1 MPTAITPIKGR
12 AVRPGVRAALIGG
25 VILVMMLAA
34 SLGMYYPTRTS
45 ENTARVSG
53 DDTNPDRVDV
63 TAWVTHVDTTNG
75 TVSVSISSLEP
86 RGSLADESGL
96 FRDDAHLNASTSLTA
111 VSVPVKHAEAAPNV
125 DERFGLT
132 GVVTDYPFDQYTA
145 NLDIRILDAVGSEV
159 PTAITLFS
167 TDPFFTMSSSA
178 DDAGLINLTFT
189 RSAPTL
195 VYALFVMVLM
205 LGLAIAA
212 ATAAYYILRGRRG
225 LLFPACSMMA
235 AMLFAL
241 VPLRNAV
248 PGNPPIGSVIDFG
261 SFFIAEIA
269 ISVSLIAS
277 VVIGHHF
284 ERANERSKTT

>member
-1 MPTAITPIKGR
+1 MI
-12 AVRPGVRAALIGG
+12 RPGMRALLIGG
-25 VILVMMLAA
+25 AVLIVMLAA
-34 SLGMYYPTRTS
+34 SLGMYYPTRTA
-45 ENTARVSG
+45 ENAARLSG
-53 DDTNPDRVDV
+53 DATIPDRIDV
-63 TAWVTHVDTTNG
+63 TAWVTHIDTTNG

-86 RGSLADESGL
+86 HGSFADESGM
-96 FRDDAHLNASTSLTA
+96 FRNDVHLNASTSLSA
-111 VSVPVKHAEAAPNV
+111 PSVSVKRGEVAPDI

-132 GVVTDYPFDQYTA
+132 GVVTDYPFDRYTA
-145 NLDIRILDAVGSEV
+145 TLDIRILDSAGNEV

-167 TDPFFTMSSSA
+167 TDPFFAMSDS
-178 DDAGLINLTFT
+178 DDDTGLINLTFT
-189 RSAPTL
+189 RSTPTM
-195 VYALFVMVLM
+195 VYAVFVMVLM

-212 ATAAYYILRGRRG
+212 ATAAYYILHGRRG

-261 SFFIAEIA
+261 SFFIAEIV

-277 VVIGHHF
+277 VIIGHHF
-284 ERANERSKTT
+284 ERANERSKST

>member
-1 MPTAITPIKGR
+1 MI
-12 AVRPGVRAALIGG
+12 RPGMRASLIGG
-25 VILVMMLAA
+25 AVLIVMLAA
-34 SLGMYYPTRTS
+34 SLGMYYPTRTA
-45 ENTARVSG
+45 EDTARVWG
-53 DDTNPDRVDV
+53 DATIPDRVDV
-63 TAWVTHVDTTNG
+63 TAWVTRVDTTNG

-86 RGSLADESGL
+86 HGSLADESGL
-96 FRDDAHLNASTSLTA
+96 FRDDVHLNTSTSLSA
-111 VSVPVKHAEAAPNV
+111 VSVAVKRGEVTPDV

-132 GVVTDYPFDQYTA
+132 GVVADYPFDRYA
-145 NLDIRILDAVGSEV
+145 AILDIRILDSTGSEM
-159 PTAITLFS
+159 PTVITLFS
-167 TDPFFTMSSSA
+167 TDPFFEMSSS
-178 DDAGLINLTFT
+178 DNDAGLINLTFT
-189 RSAPTL
+189 RSTPTM

-212 ATAAYYILRGRRG
+212 ATATYCILRGRRG

-261 SFFIAEIA
+261 SFFIAEIV

-277 VVIGHHF
+277 VMIGHYF
-284 ERANERSKTT
+284 EWANEQSSST

>member
-1 MPTAITPIKGR
+1 MTK
-12 AVRPGVRAALIGG
+12 PGVRAALIGG
-25 VILVMMLAA
+25 AVLVVMLAA
-34 SLGMYYPTRTS
+34 SLGMYYPARTA
-45 ENTARVSG
+45 ENSARLSG
-53 DDTNPDRVDV
+53 DASNPDRVDV
-63 TAWVTHVDTTNG
+63 TAWVTRVDTTNG
-75 TVSVSISSLEP
+75 TVSVSISNLEP
-86 RGSLADESGL
+86 RGSLADDSGL
-96 FRDDAHLNASTSLTA
+96 FRDDVHLNASTSLTA
-111 VSVPVKHAEAAPNV
+111 VSVPVKRGEVAPNV

-132 GVVTDYPFDQYTA
+132 GVVTDYPFDRYTA
-145 NLDIRILDAVGSEV
+145 AVDIRIVDSAGGQV

-167 TDPFFTMSSSA
+167 TDPFFAMSSSD
-178 DDAGLINLTFT
+178 DDAGLINLAFA
-189 RSAPTL
+189 RSTPTM

-212 ATAAYYILRGRRG
+212 ATAAHYILRGRRG

-261 SFFIAEIA
+261 SFFIAEIV

-277 VVIGHHF
+277 VMIGHHF
-284 ERANERSKTT
+284 ERANEHSTST